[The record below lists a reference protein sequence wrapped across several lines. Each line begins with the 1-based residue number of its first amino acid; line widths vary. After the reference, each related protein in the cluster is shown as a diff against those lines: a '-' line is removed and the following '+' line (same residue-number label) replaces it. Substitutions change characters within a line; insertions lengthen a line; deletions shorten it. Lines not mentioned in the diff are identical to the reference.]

1 MKTKKTIIISILL
14 SFLVVSSVF
23 SQTVDSVRAVV
34 AVKGDGIY
42 KILRENGYV
51 AKDYYHKFV
60 ELNKT
65 KIKEDDSLIL
75 GEIYYLPELDVV
87 SNIPVIDS
95 LKKNTNRFDGLMY
108 SDTVFNNKLNGSIIY
123 LISGHGGPDPGAVAI
138 VDGNTL
144 CEDEYAYDICLR
156 MAVAVEENGG
166 KVYMIISDPDDNIR
180 DEKYLKVDYD
190 EYCWPDLE
198 IPRNHNLRL
207 QQRAD
212 AVNTI
217 YAENKSVI
225 YQRVVE
231 VHLDSRSANSNVDV
245 FFYHFPGSSKGKATA
260 EAFQKI
266 FAEKYARYQPY
277 RGYSGTV
284 GERTLLVMKKVLPPA
299 VLIELGN
306 IQSEKDRKRFLDA
319 DNRQAIAKWLVEALI
334 LDYEA
339 QIKK

>member
-95 LKKNTNRFDGLMY
+95 LKKNTIRFDGLMY